1 MSSNPPR
8 PLPAETDDA
17 TNPAAQPPRR
27 KVSCKDL
34 AAMRSLVSERW
45 SGWSNEFVVSQEI
58 IDRFAALSGD
68 DYWIHTD
75 PVRAKAESP
84 FGTTIAHG
92 MLVQA
97 LASRLTM
104 PLDFEVVDFGN
115 MVNYGSDRLRF
126 PAPVPSGS
134 PIHARCRVK
143 AVEQVKAGVQMTL
156 EIAIH
161 VVGSDRPAVLNDQ
174 VVLYM

>member
-1 MSSNPPR
+1 MSVQ
-8 PLPAETDDA
+8 T
-17 TNPAAQPPRR
+17 PAAKRR
-27 KVSCKDL
+27 ISCKDL
-34 AAMRSLVSERW
+34 AAMKELVTEEW
-45 SGWSNEFVVSQEI
+45 SGWSNEFLVSQEV
-58 IDRFAALSGD
+58 IDRFAALTGD

-104 PLDFEVVDFGN
+104 PIDYEVTDFRN
-115 MVNYGSDRLRF
+115 MINYGSDRLRF
-126 PAPVPSGS
+126 LTPVPSGS
-134 PIHARCRVK
+134 RIHGRCRVK
-143 AVEQVKAGVQMTL
+143 AVEAVKTGVQVTL

-161 VVGSDRPAVLNDQ
+161 VVGSDRPSVLNDL
-174 VVLYM
+174 VMIYM